1 MLWGSANQPPP
12 RLLSLDLGFFPPFP
26 FRNLSHSLHWLQL
39 GNSLSWGYLA
49 APQARCSLATPLSQL
64 RQHTLTFTF
73 TLGREALRGQSRPIP
88 GKPYT
93 PAKSSG
99 RAG

>member
-12 RLLSLDLGFFPPFP
+12 RLLSLDLSFFPPFP

-73 TLGREALRGQSRPIP
+73 TLGREALQGQSRPIP